1 MLWGKMM
8 ARSTV
13 ISTAQLARK
22 CLKVSK
28 IVLQKKLIETTLLID
43 CLNITA
49 MWIQLAF
56 LQNDFEHF

>member
-1 MLWGKMM
+1 MVG
-8 ARSTV
+8 TV
-13 ISTAQLARK
+13 YTVDVGLLVARK
-22 CLKVSK
+22 SFKVSK
-28 IVLQKKLIETTLLID
+28 IVLQKKLIESTLLID